1 MKLECHLAQIVK
13 WSLRPRND
21 CTRLLRPRR
30 VLSEGRDFDDFGGIF
45 PPERLRGKFG
55 QRPGPMR
62 RDNFPSPIAAGD
74 DRKGESP
81 PHEICP
87 IPFDIQIGLIPAVAA
102 VLRPASSPGASHQ
115 LRPNLPEGDRGRLPP
130 EGFWPWPALMFRSI
144 FDRSACVL
152 I

>member
-1 MKLECHLAQIVK
+1 MKLECHLAQMVK

-21 CTRLLRPRR
+21 CTWLLRPRR

-45 PPERLRGKFG
+45 PPELLRGQFG

-62 RDNFPSPIAAGD
+62 RDDFPSPIAAGD

-81 PHEICP
+81 PHEIGP
-87 IPFDIQIGLIPAVAA
+87 IPFDIQIELIPAV
-102 VLRPASSPGASHQ
+102 LRPDSSPGASQQ
-115 LRPNLPEGDRGRLPP
+115 LQPHLPEGDRGRPPP

-144 FDRSACVL
+144 VDGGACVL
-152 I
+152 

>member
-130 EGFWPWPALMFRSI
+130 EGFWP
-144 FDRSACVL
+144 
-152 I
+152 